1 MRCRKPART
10 SKTKHRQIPAR
21 EDGGCDASRLTLRT
35 LLFSGL
41 IIRGVN
47 GIMIWD
53 KDLQRTETLLNFGF
67 NRIQS
72 QGRWITQSE
81 MICTDQTEPYNTP
94 PVGQLPHNAVTS
106 SFIYFADVEADILR
120 VHIVRIPFFFVNR
133 SYTFVYPLQ
142 PFSNLHRSAWCRP
155 VTFDNHAL
163 DRIQTCRASTS
174 TSPRPLLSGDG
185 VVWRR

>member
-10 SKTKHRQIPAR
+10 SKTKHRQRPAR

-67 NRIQS
+67 KSFSTR
-72 QGRWITQSE
+72 RWK
-81 MICTDQTEPYNTP
+81 MPN
-94 PVGQLPHNAVTS
+94 G
-106 SFIYFADVEADILR
+106 
-120 VHIVRIPFFFVNR
+120 
-133 SYTFVYPLQ
+133 
-142 PFSNLHRSAWCRP
+142 
-155 VTFDNHAL
+155 
-163 DRIQTCRASTS
+163 
-174 TSPRPLLSGDG
+174 
-185 VVWRR
+185 